1 MPGELDLVTVRARRV
16 LLDVLETLR
25 EQRHAIILVGAQAI
39 YLHTGDA
46 DLAVAPFTQDADL
59 VLNPK
64 TLGSI
69 PVLAEAMQAAGFTQT
84 GQPGIWK
91 SQQEGVTVDLLVPE
105 TLGGRPGKRAAC
117 LEGHGNNVAR
127 QVRGLEAALIDW
139 EIKLISALEDSDVR
153 RMEIMIAG
161 PAALLVAKVHKIAE
175 RLHDRRRSQ
184 PKDALDVFRL
194 LQAIPSET
202 LSSRFALLHH
212 DPLSLE
218 TTQSALTFLQE
229 LFSSQTGAGA
239 QLAAEA
245 AYPLAD
251 KAFITAACA
260 ALTQELM
267 SVLPQD
273 LFEA

>member
-1 MPGELDLVTVRARRV
+1 
-16 LLDVLETLR
+16 
-25 EQRHAIILVGAQAI
+25 
-39 YLHTGDA
+39 LHTGDA

-59 VLNPK
+59 VLNPRA
-64 TLGSI
+64 LGSI

-84 GQPGIWK
+84 EQPGIWK

-105 TLGGRPGKRAAC
+105 TLGGRPGKRAAY

-139 EIKLISALEDSDVR
+139 EIKLITALEDSDVR

-161 PAALLVAKVHKIAE
+161 PAALLVAKLHKIVE

-202 LSSRFALLHH
+202 LSTRFALLHR

-218 TTQSALTFLQE
+218 TTRSALAFLQE
-229 LFSSQTGAGA
+229 LFGRETGAGA
-239 QLAAEA
+239 QLAADA

-251 KAFITAACA
+251 RAFITAACA
-260 ALTQELM
+260 VLTQELV
-267 SVLPQD
+267 SLLPQD
-273 LFEA
+273 LFG

>member
-1 MPGELDLVTVRARRV
+1 MPGELDLVTISARRV

-25 EQRHAIILVGAQAI
+25 EQQHAIILVGAQAI

-84 GQPGIWK
+84 EQPGIWK

-105 TLGGRPGKRAAC
+105 MLGGRPGKRAAY

-139 EIKLISALEDSDVR
+139 EIKLEDSDVR

-161 PAALLVAKVHKIAE
+161 PAALLVAKLHKIAE

-184 PKDALDVFRL
+184 PKDSLDVFRL
-194 LQAIPSET
+194 LQAVPSET
-202 LSSRFALLHH
+202 LSTRFALLHC

-218 TTQSALTFLQE
+218 TTRSALAFLQE
-229 LFSSQTGAGA
+229 LFGREMGTGA
-239 QLAAEA
+239 QLAADA

-251 KAFITAACA
+251 RAFITAACA

-267 SVLPQD
+267 SILPQD
-273 LFEA
+273 LFG

>member
-1 MPGELDLVTVRARRV
+1 MPGELDLVTRRARRV

-84 GQPGIWK
+84 EQPGIWK
-91 SQQEGVTVDLLVPE
+91 SQQEGVTVDLLIPE
-105 TLGGRPGKRAAC
+105 TLGGRPGKRAAY

-139 EIKLISALEDSDVR
+139 ETKLITALEENDVR

-161 PAALLVAKVHKIAE
+161 PAALLVAKLHKIAE

-194 LQAIPSET
+194 LQAVPLET
-202 LSSRFALLHH
+202 LSARFTLLYH

-218 TTQSALTFLQE
+218 ITRSALAFLQE
-229 LFSSQTGAGA
+229 LFGRETGVGA
-239 QLAAEA
+239 QLAADA

-251 KAFITAACA
+251 RAFITAACA
-260 ALTQELM
+260 ALTQELV
-267 SVLPQD
+267 SVLPQN
-273 LFEA
+273 LS